1 MYQHCFSLPELYA
14 LADPKKIK
22 DINSAQ
28 MEYISAYQDNK
39 RKYRKVKIPTELTYE
54 YPGWGF
60 FEQLSS
66 NIFRHEG
73 RLNGHHLLLIESCLY
88 YEVMTRKL
96 GSDIYELYQGKL
108 GRIPNGDIIGISGQ
122 ALPEYILC
130 ANGQVLRLRKK
141 RKILQI
147 PHFHSLSK
155 EHKYARTLLYFPLAP
170 GQVIDIERIGLYIFF
185 I

>member
-1 MYQHCFSLPELYA
+1 MRKREFWELSQCHVQA
-14 LADPKKIK
+14 L
-22 DINSAQ
+22 
-28 MEYISAYQDNK
+28 
-39 RKYRKVKIPTELTYE
+39 
-54 YPGWGF
+54 
-60 FEQLSS
+60 
-66 NIFRHEG
+66 
-73 RLNGHHLLLIESCLY
+73 
-88 YEVMTRKL
+88 
-96 GSDIYELYQGKL
+96 
-108 GRIPNGDIIGISGQ
+108 IG